1 MIKTTGSFLLAVI
14 AAYLLGAIFIIGNIA
29 AVVALGF
36 DVGIGQRLDAAVH
49 DTLNM
54 TDIYLP
60 LVAISLLLISIA
72 YAIVRKRPHL
82 RLIGFTMVGFYGIGC
97 DSRHHQSG
105 RWDFRCSA
113 HAHAA
118 GIIMPGHC
126 GRCGRLSLLSAHHQL
141 TEQLER

>member
-14 AAYLLGAIFIIGNIA
+14 AAYLLGAIFISQGNIA

-36 DVGIGQRLDAAVH
+36 DVGVGQRLDAAVH

-60 LVAISLLLISIA
+60 LVAISLLLGFPVA

-82 RLIGFTMVGFYGIGC
+82 RLIGYTMAGFVALIAIHVIIKAVVGISGVAPTRTLLGLLCQGIAGGVGGYLFY
-97 DSRHHQSG
+97 RLTTRLQS
-105 RWDFRCSA
+105 D
-113 HAHAA
+113 
-118 GIIMPGHC
+118 
-126 GRCGRLSLLSAHHQL
+126 
-141 TEQLER
+141 

>member
-14 AAYLLGAIFIIGNIA
+14 AAYLLGAIFISQGNIA

-60 LVAISLLLISIA
+60 LVAISLLLGFPVA
-72 YAIVRKRPHL
+72 YAIVRK
-82 RLIGFTMVGFYGIGC
+82 
-97 DSRHHQSG
+97 
-105 RWDFRCSA
+105 
-113 HAHAA
+113 
-118 GIIMPGHC
+118 
-126 GRCGRLSLLSAHHQL
+126 
-141 TEQLER
+141 